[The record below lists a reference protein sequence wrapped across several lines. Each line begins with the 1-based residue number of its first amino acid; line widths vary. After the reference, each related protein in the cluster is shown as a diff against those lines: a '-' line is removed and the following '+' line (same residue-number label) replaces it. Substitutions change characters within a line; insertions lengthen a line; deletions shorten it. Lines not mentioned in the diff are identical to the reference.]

1 MTHQTDGV
9 VDDFLAHYGVKG
21 MKWGVRKAN
30 GSSKS
35 PTLGQRLN
43 RSKFGDIAR
52 ENTKRYNAQAKAAES
67 GEETSRQKTMRKAV
81 KVAEI
86 TGYVALIA
94 GTAYA
99 HHLLSQTS
107 DAPVSTIRKPS
118 PATQKSVL
126 KVLNRPPQTQSNRSQ
141 TRKSSRPFDM
151 SSWDDPNYVW
161 EL

>member
-1 MTHQTDGV
+1 MPSSSTPEA
-9 VDDFLAHYGVKG
+9 FLAHYGVKG
-21 MKWGVRKAN
+21 MKWGQRKSD
-30 GSSKS
+30 GSGKS
-35 PTLGQRLN
+35 LTVGQRLN
-43 RSKFGDIAR
+43 RSKFGDISR
-52 ENTKRYNAQAKAAES
+52 KNVKKYNAQVKAAES
-67 GEETSRQKTMRKAV
+67 GEETSRQKNLRKAV

-118 PATQKSVL
+118 PATQQSVL
-126 KVLNRPPQTQSNRSQ
+126 KVLGQNSKPQPRRTSR
-141 TRKSSRPFDM
+141 TSSKPFDM
-151 SSWDDPNYVW
+151 SSWNDPNYVW

>member
-1 MTHQTDGV
+1 MHEDDVDG
-9 VDDFLAHYGVKG
+9 FLIHFGVKG
-21 MKWGVRKAN
+21 MKWGVRK
-30 GSSKS
+30 SDKS
-35 PTLGQRLN
+35 GKSLTVGQKLN
-43 RSKFGDIAR
+43 RSKFGEISR
-52 ENTKRYNAQAKAAES
+52 ENVKKYNAQVKAAES
-67 GEETSRQKTMRKAV
+67 GEETSRQKNIRKAV

-86 TGYVALIA
+86 TGYVALVA

-99 HHLLSQTS
+99 HYLLSQTS
-107 DAPVSTIRKPS
+107 DVPVSTIRKPS